1 LGIVPVCVVRRAL
14 VELSIRDE
22 AAFEHL
28 SANTVDGFAAQFVH
42 TVANMGKLID
52 AYIRERC
59 DVGTLRARR
68 KTVPL
73 SLAQWQQEEAQGQP
87 QPKRR
92 RGQRGQAA
100 PTRTTPV
107 VQQFFVG
114 QLVRAQWRTEDGVDP
129 TWYEG
134 TVQAFDAEGQV
145 YHVTYEDGEQHE
157 HVLPQHI
164 RATL

>member
-1 LGIVPVCVVRRAL
+1 
-14 VELSIRDE
+14 
-22 AAFEHL
+22 
-28 SANTVDGFAAQFVH
+28 
-42 TVANMGKLID
+42 
-52 AYIRERC
+52 
-59 DVGTLRARR
+59 VGTLRARR

-73 SLAQWQQEEAQGQP
+73 LLSQWQQEEAQGQP

-100 PTRTTPV
+100 PTTPV

-134 TVQAFDAEGQV
+134 TVQAFNAEEGQAW

-164 RATL
+164 RAMQ